1 MNSGVSNLA
10 KLPRVSTLNLIP
22 RYTKDGGTFM
32 ANLLDKDQLY
42 VNLSEIDVED
52 DAVSEDD
59 KVLNEQFYGG

>member
-1 MNSGVSNLA
+1 
-10 KLPRVSTLNLIP
+10 
-22 RYTKDGGTFM
+22 M
-32 ANLLDKDQLY
+32 AEKDQLC